1 MSLTLLQFCLG
12 DFYSLGFN
20 SKSINPK
27 SKHSGIFI
35 QQILNGNTLLIVG
48 YLKPMPFLHAEKPP
62 LAVWELCKFY
72 KHTVLLT
79 DFSRARNC
87 TAPPLGCAPPAEWE
101 HTLLSAGTAPL
112 AEQKERRIS
121 KLHSQQR
128 LLCLQ
133 QKIRPLTKIFKLEQ
147 KSGDCTKPSSCL
159 DSWVSDMVYWCE
171 NIASSESSRIYL
183 FVLCMNL
190 LVKLLFCNLSHRVFW
205 KQQYFSRSQYFGVCS
220 CHFKKPD
227 VYSNTFKS
235 EILILEFACVLQ
247 LSICWWLY
255 FERFE
260 CSQVIPNSGNSW
272 DCSLLKWSYL
282 HNTCV
287 CVWVWFTRL

>member
-1 MSLTLLQFCLG
+1 
-12 DFYSLGFN
+12 
-20 SKSINPK
+20 
-27 SKHSGIFI
+27 
-35 QQILNGNTLLIVG
+35 
-48 YLKPMPFLHAEKPP
+48 MPLLHAEKPP

-72 KHTVLLT
+72 KHRVLLT

-87 TAPPLGCAPPAEWE
+87 TAPPLGCSPPAEWE
-101 HTLLSAGTAPL
+101 HALLSAGTAPL

-147 KSGDCTKPSSCL
+147 KSGDYTKPSSCL

-205 KQQYFSRSQYFGVCS
+205 TQQYFSRSQYFGVCS
-220 CHFKKPD
+220 CHFKKPE
-227 VYSNTFKS
+227 YILTFSKAKS
-235 EILILEFACVLQ
+235 QYWNLHVCFNFQYAGGFILKGLNAHRSYPIQGAAETAH
-247 LSICWWLY
+247 CWSEATY
-255 FERFE
+255 
-260 CSQVIPNSGNSW
+260 IA
-272 DCSLLKWSYL
+272 
-282 HNTCV
+282 HV
-287 CVWVWFTRL
+287 CVSVYDFQDFRRGFLPFAGEII